1 MLAPYFKLVVCA
13 AVLLVSQ
20 QASALNPNIRLQDLN
35 HVSWSEKDG
44 VPGDIQSMAQ
54 SRDGWLWLGTSDGL
68 YRFDGVRFD
77 KRPMP
82 RDRINNL
89 HALDNGDLL
98 VSYELEGLT
107 VLHPDGRTEELIDT
121 KATMMGPIASMTMDK
136 EGAIWAASG
145 TGLYR
150 YSKRKWETMS
160 SGPDW
165 AGENFSVLLDQY
177 GRMWASNE
185 KFVYLYDRA
194 GNKLQRLP
202 DPDLHGSLLQSPDGR
217 LWAARAD
224 LVRLVPTPP
233 VGQPLP
239 RDPNAAQSESRW
251 GGEFDRDGN
260 LWALKCPYGICRV
273 ANAGASTT
281 GLIVP
286 SKQTDDRLDQHW
298 QLSALST
305 NVVLEDREGNIW
317 VSTQSG
323 IDRFR
328 ENKLI
333 PARIPGPTGMYS
345 TASDTE
351 GQLWVAEALNRAVWR
366 VSPEAPPLRDQQR
379 SGSVLANDRDGAL
392 LIAGKRD
399 IERLYKGRSTRIP
412 LPAPPGAA
420 PVDLNVIGMLDD
432 GKVLWFASLQTGL
445 MGLVDGKWMPRAHF
459 NLPKRI
465 FMSAAG
471 GPGQLWLSHN
481 DGGLTLYDDGKLSE
495 FNIGMVGTESGI
507 FPGPQLVVGGSAGLA
522 FQQGQRFVQFEPRDA
537 EPLRNVTGMAVT
549 ADGDRWLNGSKGV
562 VHIRSADW
570 EASIAQPSLP
580 LTFEVI
586 NVLEGY
592 PGRAA
597 MDNRL
602 PTVYNAGNGRLWF
615 RATGGLVRLETAA
628 LRPNTVKPVVQ
639 LLTVSTGKT
648 GYALRAP
655 ATLPPGSS
663 NFSIEYTA
671 PGLRKP
677 EGMRF
682 EYQLEGIDQGW
693 QQAGTRRAAYYTN
706 VGPGQYRFHVRAVN
720 EDGMVGDTV
729 ATQTITI
736 APTVVQTWWF
746 RLLCLLALL
755 LAVYAAYRYRI
766 KIATGAIARQ
776 MQARLDERERIAR
789 TLHDTFL
796 QSVQSLVLRVSSVTL
811 KLPHDSATRGKLETI
826 LDEADRAITEGRDQV
841 HNLRSGQDIEAAL
854 NDTGGQLAASH
865 PAVAF
870 AVVVAGVRRTLTVP
884 VQDEFAE
891 IGQEALRNAFA
902 HANAGAVT
910 ARIEYAADYF
920 ILCVS
925 DNGRGL
931 DAEEAR
937 RRQAQRHFGLT
948 GMKERAKRIGAQFEI
963 ASEAGL
969 GTTVTAKLPAR
980 LAYDRD

>member
-1 MLAPYFKLVVCA
+1 MLARYFKLALSA
-13 AVLLVSQ
+13 AVILVAQ
-20 QASALNPNIRLQDLN
+20 HASALNPKIRLQDLN

-68 YRFDGVRFD
+68 YRFDGVRFE

-82 RDRINNL
+82 RDRIFNL

-98 VSYELEGLT
+98 VSYDLEGLT
-107 VLHPDGRTEELIDT
+107 ILHPDGKTEELIDT
-121 KATMMGPIASMTMDK
+121 KATTMGPIASMARDK
-136 EGAIWAASG
+136 DGVIWAVCV

-150 YSKRKWETMS
+150 YRDGKWETMS
-160 SGPDW
+160 SGPEW
-165 AGENFSVLLDQY
+165 AGRSFSVLIDQY
-177 GRMWASNE
+177 GRVWASNE
-185 KFVYLYDRA
+185 KFVYMYDRA
-194 GNKLQRLP
+194 SKKLQRLP
-202 DPDLHGSLLQSPDGR
+202 DADLHGSLLQSPDGR
-217 LWAARAD
+217 LWVARAD
-224 LVRLVPTPP
+224 MVRLVPTPP
-233 VGQPLP
+233 TGQQLP
-239 RDPNAAQSESRW
+239 RDPNATQSESRS
-251 GGEFDRDGN
+251 GGQFDRDGN

-273 ANAGASTT
+273 ANAGASTASV
-281 GLIVP
+281 IIP
-286 SKQTDDRLDQHW
+286 SRQADDRLDQQW

-323 IDRFR
+323 LDRFR

-333 PARIPGPTGMYS
+333 PARIPGPTAIYS

-351 GQLWVAEALNRAVWR
+351 GQLWVVEMLNRAVWR
-366 VSPEAPPLRDQQR
+366 VSPGVPPERDPLR
-379 SGSVLANDRDGAL
+379 SGWVLANDRDGAL

-399 IERLYKGRSTRIP
+399 IERIYHGRSTRIALP
-412 LPAPPGAA
+412 LPPGTQPP
-420 PVDLNVIGMLDD
+420 DLTVIGMLDD
-432 GKVLWFASLQTGL
+432 GKILWMASLQTGL
-445 MGLVDGKWMPRAHF
+445 MGLVDGKWLPRASF

-471 GPGQLWLSHN
+471 GVGQLWLSHN
-481 DGGLTLYDDGKLSE
+481 DGKLTLYDDGKLSE
-495 FNIGMVGTESGI
+495 FDIGMIGAESGI
-507 FPGPQLVVGGSAGLA
+507 FPGPQLVVGGRDGIA
-522 FQQGQRFVQFEPRDA
+522 FKREQHFVQLQPRDA

-562 VHIRSADW
+562 VHIRREDW
-570 EASIAQPSLP
+570 EASIAQPALP
-580 LTFEVI
+580 LKYAVI

-602 PTVYNAGNGRLWF
+602 PTIFNAGNGRLWF
-615 RATGGLVRLETAA
+615 RATGGLVRLETAE
-628 LRPNTVKPVVQ
+628 LKLNTVKPLVQ
-639 LLTVSTGKT
+639 LLAVATGKAS
-648 GYALRAP
+648 YPLLAP
-655 ATLPPGSS
+655 AVLPPGSS

-682 EYQLEGIDQGW
+682 EYQLEGLDQGW

-706 VGPGQYRFHVRAVN
+706 VGPGHYRFHVRAVN
-720 EDGMVGDTV
+720 EDGMVGDTI
-729 ATQTITI
+729 ATQSIEIT
-736 APTVVQTWWF
+736 PTVMQTWWF
-746 RLLCLLALL
+746 RLLCVLALL
-755 LAVYAAYRYRI
+755 LAIYAAYRYRI
-766 KIATGAIARQ
+766 KVATSAIARQ

-796 QSVQSLVLRVSSVTL
+796 QSVQSLILRVSSVSH
-811 KLPHDSATRGKLETI
+811 KLPHDSATRDKLENI
-826 LDEADRAITEGRDQV
+826 LSDADRAITEGRDQV

-854 NDTGGQLAASH
+854 NETGEILAATH
-865 PAVAF
+865 PATAF
-870 AVVVAGVRRTLTVP
+870 AVVVAGVRRSLQAP

-902 HANAGAVT
+902 HAKASDVT
-910 ARIEYAADYF
+910 ARIEYAADSL
-920 ILCVS
+920 ILSVS

-931 DAEEAR
+931 DAEEVK
-937 RRQAQRHFGLT
+937 RRQAERHWGLT
-948 GMKERAKRIGAQFEI
+948 GMKERAKRVGAQFDI
-963 ASEAGL
+963 ASEAGK
-969 GTTVTAKLPAR
+969 GTTVTVKLPAR

>member
-1 MLAPYFKLVVCA
+1 MLARNFKLGVCA
-13 AVLLVSQ
+13 VALLLCQ
-20 QASALNPNIRLQDLN
+20 HASALNPKIRLQDLN
-35 HVSWSEKDG
+35 HASWSEKDG
-44 VPGDIQSMAQ
+44 VPGDIQTMAQ

-121 KATMMGPIASMTMDK
+121 KTTTMGLIGSMAMDK
-136 EGAIWAASG
+136 EGAIWAACAS
-145 TGLYR
+145 GLYR
-150 YSKRKWETMS
+150 YRDGKWSTIS

-165 AGENFSVLLDQY
+165 AGQTFSVLVDQY
-177 GRMWASNE
+177 GRVWASNE

-194 GNKLQRLP
+194 AKQLQRLP

-233 VGQPLP
+233 VAQQLP
-239 RDPNAAQSESRW
+239 RDPHATQSESRW

-273 ANAGASTT
+273 ANAGASTA
-281 GLIVP
+281 GVIVP
-286 SKQTDDRLDQHW
+286 SQQTDDRLDQHW

-333 PARIPGPTGMYS
+333 PARIPGPTGIYS

-351 GQLWVAEALNRAVWR
+351 GQLWAAEALNRAVWR
-366 VSPEAPPLRDQQR
+366 VSPDAPPLRDPQR

-399 IERLYKGRSTRIP
+399 IERLYQGRSTRIA
-412 LPAPPGAA
+412 LPSPPGVPAA
-420 PVDLNVIGMLDD
+420 DLNVIGMLDD
-432 GKVLWFASLQTGL
+432 GKVLWMVSLQTGL
-445 MGLVDGKWMPRAHF
+445 MGLVDGQWLPRARF

-465 FMSAAG
+465 FMSAG
-471 GPGQLWLSHN
+471 GGVGQLWLSHN

-495 FNIGMVGTESGI
+495 FDIGMVGTESGI
-507 FPGPQLVVGGSAGLA
+507 FPGPQLVVGGSAGMA
-522 FQQGQRFVQFEPRDA
+522 FKRGARFVAFEPRDA
-537 EPLRNVTGMAVT
+537 EPLRNVTGLAVT

-562 VHIRSADW
+562 VHIRRADW

-580 LTFEVI
+580 LKFQVI

-615 RATGGLVRLETAA
+615 RATGGLVRLETAE
-628 LRPNTVKPVVQ
+628 LKPNTVKPVVQ
-639 LLTVSTGKT
+639 LLAVAAGKAS
-648 GYALRAP
+648 YPLRTPVA
-655 ATLPPGSS
+655 LPPGAS
-663 NFSIEYTA
+663 NFTIEYTA

-682 EYQLEGIDQGW
+682 EYQLEGLDQGW

-729 ATQTITI
+729 ATQTLTI
-736 APTVVQTWWF
+736 APTVMQTWWF
-746 RLLCLLALL
+746 RLLCALAALLAIY
-755 LAVYAAYRYRI
+755 AVYRYRI
-766 KIATGAIARQ
+766 SVATAAIARQ
-776 MQARLDERERIAR
+776 MQTRLDERERIAR

-811 KLPHDSATRGKLETI
+811 KLPQDSATRGKLETI
-826 LDEADRAITEGRDQV
+826 LDDADRAISEGRDQV

-854 NDTGGQLAASH
+854 NEAGAALAATH
-865 PAVAF
+865 PATAF
-870 AVVVAGVRRTLTVP
+870 AVIVTGARRALTAP
-884 VQDEFAE
+884 AQDEFSE
-891 IGQEALRNAFA
+891 IGREALRNAFA

-910 ARIEYAADYF
+910 ARIDYAADCF
-920 ILCVS
+920 IVRVS

-931 DAEEAR
+931 DAEEVK
-937 RRQAQRHFGLT
+937 RRQAERHFGLT
-948 GMKERAKRIGAQFEI
+948 GMKERAKRIGAQCDI
-963 ASEAGL
+963 ASEPGQ

-980 LAYDRD
+980 LAYDRA

>member
-1 MLAPYFKLVVCA
+1 MFASLFKLAVCTA
-13 AVLLVSQ
+13 ALLVCQ
-20 QASALNPNIRLQDLN
+20 HAAALNPKIRLQDLN
-35 HVSWSEKDG
+35 HVSWTEKDG

-68 YRFDGVRFD
+68 YRFDGVRFE

-82 RDRINNL
+82 RERIYNL

-107 VLHPDGRTEELIDT
+107 ILHPDGRTEELIDT
-121 KATMMGPIASMTMDK
+121 KATTMGPIASMAMDK
-136 EGAIWAASG
+136 EGAIWAVCA

-150 YSKRKWETMS
+150 YRERKWETIS
-160 SGPDW
+160 SGPEW
-165 AGENFSVLLDQY
+165 TGQTFSVLLDQY
-177 GRMWASNE
+177 GRLWASNE

-194 GNKLQRLP
+194 AKKLQRLP
-202 DPDLHGSLLQSPDGR
+202 DPELHGSLLQSPDGR

-224 LVRLVPTPP
+224 LVRLIPSPP
-233 VGQPLP
+233 VGQQLP
-239 RDPNAAQSESRW
+239 RDPNATQSESRW

-273 ANAGASTT
+273 ANAGAGSAGT
-281 GLIVP
+281 IIP

-323 IDRFR
+323 LDRFR

-333 PARIPGPTGMYS
+333 PARIPGPTGIYS
-345 TASDTE
+345 TAKDTE
-351 GQLWVAEALNRAVWR
+351 GQLWVAEMLNRSVWR
-366 VSPEAPPLRDQQR
+366 VSPDAPPVRDPLR
-379 SGSVLANDRDGAL
+379 SGSALANDRDGAL

-399 IERLYKGRSTRIP
+399 IERIHHGSSTRIA
-412 LPAPPGAA
+412 LPTPPGGQS
-420 PVDLNVIGMLDD
+420 PDLTVIGMLDD
-432 GKVLWFASLQTGL
+432 GKVLWMVALQTGL
-445 MGLVDGKWMPRAHF
+445 MGMVDGAWLPRSRF

-471 GPGQLWLSHN
+471 GVGQLWLSHN

-495 FNIGMVGTESGI
+495 FDISMIGTESGI
-507 FPGPQLVVGGSAGLA
+507 FPGPQLVVGGTAGLA
-522 FQQGQRFVQFEPRDA
+522 FKRDRQFVPLEPRDA
-537 EPLRNVTGMAVT
+537 EPLRNVTGMAIT

-562 VHIRSADW
+562 VHVRRADW

-580 LTFEVI
+580 LKFQVM
-586 NVLEGY
+586 NALAGY
-592 PGRAA
+592 QGRAA

-602 PTVYNAGNGRLWF
+602 PSVYNAGNGRLWF
-615 RATGGLVRLETAA
+615 RATGGLVRLETAE
-628 LRPNTVKPVVQ
+628 LKPNTVKPVVQ
-639 LLTVSTGKT
+639 LLAVATGKAS
-648 GYALRAP
+648 YPLLSP
-655 ATLPPGSS
+655 ATLPPGSG
-663 NFSIEYTA
+663 NFTIEYTA

-682 EYQLEGIDQGW
+682 EYQLEGLDQGW

-720 EDGMVGDTV
+720 EDGMAGDAV

-736 APTVVQTWWF
+736 APTVAQTWWF

-755 LAVYAAYRYRI
+755 LAIYAAYRYRI
-766 KIATGAIARQ
+766 KVATGAIARQ

-796 QSVQSLVLRVSSVTL
+796 QSVQSLILRVSSVAL
-811 KLPHDSATRGKLETI
+811 KLPSDSATRDKLEHI
-826 LDEADRAITEGRDQV
+826 LDDADRAITEGRDQV
-841 HNLRSGQDIEAAL
+841 YNLRSGQDIEAAL
-854 NDTGGQLAASH
+854 NETGGLLAATH
-865 PAVAF
+865 PEVAF
-870 AVVVAGVRRTLTVP
+870 AVIVAGERRTLTVP
-884 VQDEFAE
+884 VQDECAE
-891 IGQEALRNAFA
+891 IGQEALRNAFT
-902 HANAGAVT
+902 HASAGAIT
-910 ARIEYAADYF
+910 ARIEYAADGF
-920 ILCVS
+920 LLRIS

-931 DAEEAR
+931 DAEEVR
-937 RRQAQRHFGLT
+937 RRQAERHFGLT
-948 GMKERAKRIGAQFEI
+948 GMKERAKRIGAQFDI
-963 ASEAGL
+963 ASEPGQ
-969 GTTVTAKLPAR
+969 GTTVTVKLPAR

>member
-1 MLAPYFKLVVCA
+1 MFAPLFKLAVCA
-13 AVLLVSQ
+13 AVLLVCQ
-20 QASALNPNIRLQDLN
+20 HASALNPKIRLQDLN

-68 YRFDGVRFD
+68 YRFDGVRFE

-82 RDRINNL
+82 RDRIHNL

-107 VLHPDGRTEELIDT
+107 VLHPDGSTEELIDT
-121 KATMMGPIASMTMDK
+121 KTSTMGLISAMAMDRD
-136 EGAIWAASG
+136 GAVWAASIA
-145 TGLYR
+145 GLHR
-150 YSKRKWETMS
+150 HRDGKWETMS
-160 SGPDW
+160 SGPEW
-165 AGENFSVLLDQY
+165 AGETFSVLVDQY
-177 GRMWASNE
+177 GRVWASNE

-194 GNKLQRLP
+194 SKKMQRLP
-202 DPDLHGSLLQSPDGR
+202 ETDLHGSLLQSPDGR

-233 VGQPLP
+233 VGQQLP
-239 RDPNAAQSESRW
+239 RDPNATQSESRW

-273 ANAGASTT
+273 ANAGTSAASV
-281 GLIVP
+281 IVP

-333 PARIPGPTGMYS
+333 PARIPGPTGIYS
-345 TASDTE
+345 TANDTE
-351 GQLWVAEALNRAVWR
+351 GQLWVAEMLNRAVWR
-366 VSPEAPPLRDQQR
+366 VSADAPPVRDPRR

-392 LIAGKRD
+392 LIAGTRD
-399 IERLYKGRSTRIP
+399 IERLHKGRSTRIA
-412 LPAPPGAA
+412 LPSPPGAQ
-420 PVDLNVIGMLDD
+420 PIDLTVIGMLDD
-432 GKVLWFASLQTGL
+432 GKVLWMVSLQTGL
-445 MGLVDGKWMPRAHF
+445 MGLVDGTWLPRARF

-471 GPGQLWLSHN
+471 GVGQLWLSHN

-495 FNIGMVGTESGI
+495 FDIGMVGTESGI
-507 FPGPQLVVGGSAGLA
+507 FPGPQLVVGGSAGMA
-522 FQQGQRFVQFEPRDA
+522 FKRGAQFVPLEPRDA

-562 VHIRSADW
+562 VHIRRADW

-580 LTFEVI
+580 LKFQVI

-615 RATGGLVRLETAA
+615 RATGGLVRLETAE
-628 LRPNTVKPVVQ
+628 LKPNSVKPVVQ
-639 LLTVSTGKT
+639 LLAVAAGKT
-648 GYALRAP
+648 SYPLRTP
-655 ATLPPGSS
+655 AALPPGSS
-663 NFSIEYTA
+663 NFTIEYTA

-677 EGMRF
+677 EGMHF
-682 EYQLEGIDQGW
+682 EYQLEGLDQGW

-706 VGPGQYRFHVRAVN
+706 VGPGQYRFQVRAVN

-736 APTVVQTWWF
+736 APTVMQTWWF
-746 RLLCLLALL
+746 RLLCALAALLAI
-755 LAVYAAYRYRI
+755 YAAYRYRI
-766 KIATGAIARQ
+766 SVATAAIARQ
-776 MQARLDERERIAR
+776 MQTRLDERERIAR

-811 KLPHDSATRGKLETI
+811 KLPQDSATRDKLETI
-826 LDEADRAITEGRDQV
+826 LDDADRAITEGRDQV
-841 HNLRSGQDIEAAL
+841 HNLRSRQDIEAAL
-854 NDTGGQLAASH
+854 NETGDLLAATH

-870 AVVVAGVRRTLTVP
+870 AVVVAGARRPLTMP

-891 IGQEALRNAFA
+891 IGREALRNAFT
-902 HANAGAVT
+902 HAAAGAVT
-910 ARIEYAADYF
+910 ARIEYAADGF
-920 ILCVS
+920 ILRIS

-931 DAEEAR
+931 DAEEVK
-937 RRQAQRHFGLT
+937 RRQAERHFGLT
-948 GMKERAKRIGAQFEI
+948 GMKERAKRIGAQFDI
-963 ASEAGL
+963 ASEPGQ
-969 GTTVTAKLPAR
+969 GTTVTARLPAR